1 LDGKVPASQIF
12 GDLGSTGWLHWDID
26 IQWAVLYAQNCM
38 MLIFV
43 WYIGM
48 RISSAEYIML
58 SPTQLTLKSLF
69 QLVYLP
75 LSYIEHYPYVSFG
88 LSETGSGL
96 LRFSR
101 GNENSFYFFC
111 LELSYRSLK
120 KLTSIFSIAL
130 QFAFCAV
137 SLANG
142 PYSIR
147 SLPWYVYF
155 LGFAFVLVIIPV
167 QELVK
172 MHDLKEFTRF
182 QKRSKLEFS
191 TKVRKRANI

>member
-1 LDGKVPASQIF
+1 MSVIIYVLCLIHFLDGKVPASQIF

-43 WYIGM
+43 WYIACISATFLHRTLSIRKFWPVRN
-48 RISSAEYIML
+48 RIWIVA
-58 SPTQLTLKSLF
+58 
-69 QLVYLP
+69 
-75 LSYIEHYPYVSFG
+75 
-88 LSETGSGL
+88 
-96 LRFSR
+96 
-101 GNENSFYFFC
+101 FF
-111 LELSYRSLK
+111 
-120 KLTSIFSIAL
+120 TSIAL

-155 LGFAFVLVIIPV
+155 LGFAFVLVIIPI

-191 TKVRKRANI
+191 TKLGMHSPL